1 MIDKHLHFTGSL
13 SPTYVFRKLQESNQA
28 FLDKYSIL
36 SPNNLSDTFVRM
48 FGNDYK
54 LNQQRFNEMYSLV
67 QSVTKP
73 KDSREIYQTYRLA
86 TYELACN
93 LSRLGLL
100 EYTIIAG
107 PDLSIDNTYAR
118 YLGMIHG
125 FEDAEKLYK
134 ASKGKVCITFIRTQS
149 GEFKNYSYKLLQD
162 ICKLL
167 QQEPFKSRCVGFDVS
182 GYEYPDKNI
191 LESNLCVLSEI
202 IEASKTFG
210 LKTTVGLHAG
220 EIITGTI
227 QDEVYDEY
235 FVKLSKLQ
243 LDNIGHGT
251 YLWANETKQ
260 NILKLFAGHTRFDL
274 CPESN
279 SLLTPVKRIDSN
291 RLELLK
297 KSRVEYTIN
306 RDDPLFFNNW
316 RQR

>member
-13 SPTYVFRKLQESNQA
+13 SPTYVYRKLHESNHA
-28 FLDKYSIL
+28 FLDKYSIVSPGDL
-36 SPNNLSDTFVRM
+36 SNAFVRM

-54 LNQQRFNEMYSLV
+54 LNQQMFHKMYSLV

-73 KDSREIYQTYRLA
+73 KDSRETYQTYRLA

-93 LSRLGLL
+93 LSQLGLL

-125 FEDAEKLYK
+125 FEDTEKLYK
-134 ASKGKVCITFIRTQS
+134 TSNGKICITFIRTQS

-167 QQEPFKSRCVGFDVS
+167 QQEPFKSRCTGFDIS
-182 GYEYPDKNI
+182 GHEYPDKNM
-191 LESNLCVLSEI
+191 LESTLDTLSEI
-202 IEASKTFG
+202 IEVKKSFG
-210 LKTTVGLHAG
+210 LFTSVGLHAG
-220 EIITGTI
+220 ETITGTP
-227 QDEVYDEY
+227 QDELYDDY
-235 FVKLSKLQ
+235 FIKLAQLQ

-251 YLWANETKQ
+251 YLWSTNGKRS
-260 NILKLFAGHTRFDL
+260 ILKQFAGRTRFDI

-279 SLLTPVKRIDSN
+279 ALLTTVKDMTN
-291 RLELLK
+291 CFDVLK
-297 KSRVEYTIN
+297 KCGVEYTKN

-316 RQR
+316 HQR

>member
-13 SPTYVFRKLQESNQA
+13 SPTYVFRKLQESNQD

-36 SPNNLSDTFVRM
+36 SPNNLSDTFVGM

-67 QSVTKP
+67 QYVTKP
-73 KDSREIYQTYRLA
+73 KDSSEIYQTYRLA

-93 LSRLGLL
+93 LSQLGLL

-107 PDLSIDNTYAR
+107 PNLSIDNTYAR

-134 ASKGKVCITFIRTQS
+134 ASKGKICITFIRTQS
-149 GEFKNYSYKLLQD
+149 GGFKNYSYKLLQD

-167 QQEPFKSRCVGFDVS
+167 QQEPFKSRCTDFDIS

-191 LESNLCVLSEI
+191 LESNLHTLSEI
-202 IEASKTFG
+202 IDLKKSFG
-210 LKTTVGLHAG
+210 LSASVGLHAG
-220 EIITGTI
+220 EIITRTS
-227 QDEVYDEY
+227 QDELYDSY
-235 FVKLSKLQ
+235 FIELAQLQ
-243 LDNIGHGT
+243 PDNIGHGT
-251 YLWANETKQ
+251 YLWSTNGKQ
-260 NILKLFAGHTRFDL
+260 SILKRFAGRTRFDI

-279 SLLTPVKRIDSN
+279 VLLTPVKNMINCFDV
-291 RLELLK
+291 LK
-297 KSRVEYTIN
+297 KCGVEYTKN

-316 RQR
+316 HQR

>member
-1 MIDKHLHFTGSL
+1 MIDRHLHFTGSL
-13 SPTYVFRKLQESNQA
+13 SPTYVFGKLQELNQD

-36 SPNNLSDTFVRM
+36 SPNDLCNVFVHM

-54 LNQQRFNEMYSLV
+54 LNQQRFNDMYLLV

-73 KDSREIYQTYRLA
+73 KESSEIYQTYRLA
-86 TYELACN
+86 TYELAIN
-93 LSRLGLL
+93 LSKLGLL

-107 PDLSIDNTYAR
+107 ADLSIDNTYAR

-134 ASKGKVCITFIRTQS
+134 TSKGKICITFIRTQS

-167 QQEPFKSRCVGFDVS
+167 RQEPFKSRCTGFDIS

-191 LESNLCVLSEI
+191 LESNLSTLSEI
-202 IEASKTFG
+202 IDLKKSFG
-210 LKTTVGLHAG
+210 LSASVGLHAG
-220 EIITGTI
+220 EIITETP
-227 QDEVYDEY
+227 QDEIYDCY
-235 FVKLSKLQ
+235 FIKLAQLQ
-243 LDNIGHGT
+243 PDNIGHGT
-251 YLWANETKQ
+251 YLWSTNGKQ
-260 NILKLFAGHTRFDL
+260 SILKLFAGRTRFDI

-279 SLLTPVKRIDSN
+279 ALLTPAKNMTNCVDV
-291 RLELLK
+291 LK
-297 KSRVEYTIN
+297 KIGVEYTKN